1 MNHQKKISRRVF
13 ALGMASAGVCDAA
26 SPLINLSEK
35 HSSLVDFSNKGELF
49 SKEYDGSLLGETSWY
64 YDPEPDLRRYDVSKQ
79 STTSQKKYKPKRNFE
94 LIMTNANT
102 GEQIIE
108 QLRVDTFNYGI
119 NYNKLDHFLRDWR
132 ENKTIKMNKRVVDIL
147 LQISERSLGDNTSL
161 AVRITSGYRTRKTN
175 SYLRRFSKNVAEN
188 SLHIKGQAIDFTI
201 DNLPHK
207 KLNNIAKEH
216 AFGGLG
222 VYDNFIHID
231 SGPFRRWNS

>member
-26 SPLINLSEK
+26 SPLINLSK
-35 HSSLVDFSNKGELF
+35 KNSSLVNFSNKGELF
-49 SKEYDGSLLGETSWY
+49 PKEYDGSLLGETSWY

-175 SYLRRFSKNVAEN
+175 SYLRRVSKNVAEN

>member
-26 SPLINLSEK
+26 SPLINLSK
-35 HSSLVDFSNKGELF
+35 KNSSLVNFSNKGELF
-49 SKEYDGSLLGETSWY
+49 PKEYDGSLLGETSWY
-64 YDPEPDLRRYDVSKQ
+64 YDPEPELRRYDVSKQ